1 MPCKLG
7 KTPNQNHL
15 DSEPPLQNGQASKD
29 IIKLAGWKVG
39 DPRKCSGSVWDQQN
53 KIFLFGWHPF
63 FWLSFRNPV
72 ATHWPRSRISVEKKE
87 QRYFIPSVS
96 GKEHWKLDR
105 PVSSIWIKLVHFHIL
120 PIPAT
125 APWTELASRF
135 YWCHQQRSAVAVS
148 NPMWSH
154 WSGHDPIKPLT
165 QVLKYHSWHV
175 IWHIFKAGYYII
187 GWILCHNW
195 PHVTGWPYRKP

>member
-1 MPCKLG
+1 MGLNQPLATVGTILYHRLGAPCCCHQLWLGGSTAIVKRHGGHLEMPCKLG

-96 GKEHWKLDR
+96 GKEH
-105 PVSSIWIKLVHFHIL
+105 
-120 PIPAT
+120 
-125 APWTELASRF
+125 
-135 YWCHQQRSAVAVS
+135 
-148 NPMWSH
+148 
-154 WSGHDPIKPLT
+154 
-165 QVLKYHSWHV
+165 
-175 IWHIFKAGYYII
+175 
-187 GWILCHNW
+187 
-195 PHVTGWPYRKP
+195 